1 MLSKGFVCLGIL
13 MELFTVFSKSLTCE
27 EMVYVDS
34 YHCSRSFSEDV
45 CFFACYFLV
54 YREKFALADGKEEGY

>member
-1 MLSKGFVCLGIL
+1 
-13 MELFTVFSKSLTCE
+13 MELFTVFSKTLTCE